1 MSLTATEEAL
11 VRQLLDQ
18 QAAILSLAGN
28 EATITS
34 KLGATKVTLAD
45 LVAASTTSG
54 TDLLLTR
61 QGTEDK
67 SLTLALLS
75 SFVGDGKVDIAGDTM
90 AGPLVLNADP
100 TLALGAATKKYVDLM
115 GKFGLFYK
123 VDPET
128 VLFTKT
134 GNGTASI
141 KACKIDVAGKTVE
154 YTSVT
159 AITMPALTNGT
170 DYAVWV
176 KDDATIQASANFT
189 SPPGAGNWRKIGG
202 FHYAPGGNAAAQTGG
217 NTTPQIN
224 EYSFWDL
231 KFRPAAI
238 DPRGMTLVAG
248 GFWADI
254 YFTGVDHL
262 TNGTSKYNVTMA
274 DGSSPPKIPTKF
286 GGTGTNAYA
295 SMNWWEAAEVLKS
308 HGKRL
313 PTYSEFSALAYGS
326 TEASS
331 VGTDQVS
338 TILNA
343 AYTSRWGVIQ
353 ATGVLWTWGDEF
365 SYRQDGSA
373 TPWNWRAVSGGRG
386 SLYLYSDTALVAAV
400 FGGGW
405 NNGSDAGSRCSYWG
419 DYPWY
424 SYSNIGARGV
434 CDHLKFE

>member
-28 EATITS
+28 ESTITS

-45 LVAASTTSG
+45 LVAASTLNG

-75 SFVGDGKVDIAGDTM
+75 SFAGDSKVDITGDTM
-90 AGPLVLNADP
+90 TGPLVLNADP
-100 TLALGAATKKYVDLM
+100 SLALGAATKQYVDLM

-141 KACKIDVAGKTVE
+141 KACKIDVLGKIVE
-154 YTSVT
+154 YTAVT
-159 AITMPALTNGT
+159 AITMPALTSGT
-170 DYAVWV
+170 DYAIWV

-189 SPPGAGNWRKIGG
+189 SAPGAGNWRKIGG
-202 FHYAPGGNAAAQTGG
+202 FHYAPGGNAAAQAGG

-254 YFTGVDHL
+254 YLCGVDHL
-262 TNGTSKYNVTMA
+262 ANGTSKYNVTRV
-274 DGSSPPKIPTKF
+274 DGSRPAKIPTKF
-286 GGTGTNAYA
+286 GGNGSSAYG
-295 SMNWWEAAEVLKS
+295 SFNWWEATEVMKS

-313 PTYSEFSALAYGS
+313 PTYSEFSALAYGT

-331 VGTDQVS
+331 VGTDQGS
-338 TILNA
+338 TVLNA

-353 ATGVLWTWGDEF
+353 ASGVLWTWGDEF
-365 SYRQDGSA
+365 SYRQDGSSA
-373 TPWNWRAVSGGRG
+373 PWNWRAVSGGRG
-386 SLYLYSDTALVAAV
+386 SLFLYNDSALVAAR
-400 FGGGW
+400 FGGILV
-405 NNGSDAGSRCSYWG
+405 NGGNSGSRCSHW
-419 DYPWY
+419 DVYPWY
-424 SYSNIGARGV
+424 SASDVGARGV